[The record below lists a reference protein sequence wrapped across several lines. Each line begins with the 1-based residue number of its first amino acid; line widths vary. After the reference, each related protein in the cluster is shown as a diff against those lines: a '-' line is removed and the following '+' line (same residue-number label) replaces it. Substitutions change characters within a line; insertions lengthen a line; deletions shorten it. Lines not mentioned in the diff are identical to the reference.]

1 MLRLVSILASNAIN
15 KFERTI
21 IGKGAVRAGFI
32 LFIWYEDTND
42 IINVIKSLEDSG
54 ILIDGVTQTVK
65 HETKNQE
72 GRFLELC

>member
-1 MLRLVSILASNAIN
+1 MLRLVSILASNPIN

-21 IGKGAVRAGFI
+21 IGKGAVRAGFT

-54 ILIDGVTQTVK
+54 ILTDGVTQTVK